1 MPRYAP
7 LSHPPQTTA
16 RWQMGMSSRV
26 RNGGGWS
33 VDEGWTNG
41 PPLSPGFWTAEPQL
55 TRQRGLELSSDR
67 YVLLSAVNDK
77 SS

>member
-7 LSHPPQTTA
+7 LSHPRQTTA
-16 RWQMGMSSRV
+16 RWHMGMFCCV
-26 RNGGGWS
+26 RKHGGWS
-33 VDEGWTNG
+33 MGEGWTNA
-41 PPLSPGFWTAEPQL
+41 PSLSPGFWTAEPQL
-55 TRQRGLELSSDR
+55 TRQRGPELSSDR